1 MKNGRRDDV
10 TRRQVLAA
18 AGAAALTPAARAFGP
33 WASSGGEGTD
43 PEAATW
49 RLVKSAYLI
58 EDGLAYLNTGTYGPS
73 LRAVFETEHAVR
85 ERMNLNF
92 NRFFIDH
99 YIGAPF
105 LGLVDEVAAFVGA
118 GRDEI
123 SFTSGTT
130 EAMSYLV
137 NGLDLGA
144 GDEVLTTTHEHEGG
158 IYPWLLG
165 ARRRGYEVRQLP
177 LPSPPKSADDIV
189 DRFASAITTRT
200 RVVSFCHVQYTD
212 GTVMPVR
219 ALCELCRDRGLISVV
234 DGAQAVGMLDFEIR
248 DLGCDVYATSLHKW
262 LNGPYGTGLLVIRG
276 ELLDRVWPTV
286 VTGNDGW
293 ATVDRFGKTVEQSV
307 IDFAAVWP
315 RALLKY
321 GANLHYFGP
330 LVWALRPAID
340 HHRTIGRARIEARV
354 RHLAGVLRERLLGL
368 AGVEVLTPDDARLAA
383 GLVSF
388 RFPGTD
394 TRALAVELRR
404 DENIIIRAVTHSA
417 IGFDANRACTHIY
430 NTEEEI
436 ERLVDALGRRVSA
449 S

>member
-1 MKNGRRDDV
+1 
-10 TRRQVLAA
+10 VLAA
-18 AGAAALTPAARAFGP
+18 AGAATLAPAARAFGELAAAAEKAP
-33 WASSGGEGTD
+33 DT
-43 PEAATW
+43 EAATW
-49 RLVKSAYLI
+49 RLVKNAYLI

-73 LRAVFETEHAVR
+73 LRTVFDTERAVR

-105 LGLVDEVAAFVGA
+105 LDLVDEVAAFVGA
-118 GRDEI
+118 DRDEI

-130 EAMSYLV
+130 ESMSYLV

-200 RVVSFCHVQYTD
+200 RVLSFCHVQYTD

-219 ALCELCRDRGLISVV
+219 ELCELCRDRGVISVV

-262 LNGPYGTGLLVIRG
+262 LNGPYGTGLLVLRG
-276 ELLDRVWPTV
+276 NLVDRVWPTV
-286 VTGNDGW
+286 VTGTDGW
-293 ATVDRFGKTVEQSV
+293 AEVDRFGAPVETSV

-340 HHRTIGRARIEARV
+340 HHRTIGRERIEARI
-354 RHLAGVLRERLLGL
+354 RHLAAVLRERLADLPGI
-368 AGVEVLTPDDARLAA
+368 EILTPDDPHLHA

-388 RFPGTD
+388 RIPDTD

-404 DENIIIRAVTHSA
+404 DEDIIIRAVTHA
-417 IGFDANRACTHIY
+417 AVGFDVNRVCTHIY
-430 NTEEEI
+430 NTEGEI
-436 ERLVDALGRRVSA
+436 DRLVDALVRRLPVA
-449 S
+449 